1 MRFDRPFR
9 GSAAVARGEIT
20 EWRLRGRGFV
30 ALGPDVYVAADAPV
44 DQLLTARAA
53 MLRHPDGA
61 ITGTAAASLVG
72 AGEAVADVGRA
83 GAPTEMLVPGAG
95 VRSRGG
101 LEVRRAALDPD
112 EVAVWPD
119 GPDSPPLRLTSPAR
133 TFVEIARRLATVDA
147 VVVGDALARRCGL
160 TPADVVA
167 LADRRS
173 GERGM
178 ARVRAAA
185 ALVHPG
191 ADTPRRTR
199 VRLGVLLA
207 RLKPP
212 LVDVIATRR
221 ADGAAVGALDLAWP
235 GTCSGLLLDRH
246 PEVARA
252 CTEDL
257 LAHGWE
263 VVSLGAQGDQPVE
276 RVVERIAAFVA
287 HVDRVRW
294 RDLPDIRG
302 RFARRPTAPRVFAER
317 P

>member
-1 MRFDRPFR
+1 MRLDRPFR
-9 GSAAVARGEIT
+9 GSAAVARGELT
-20 EWRLRGRGFV
+20 EWRLRGREFV
-30 ALGPDVYVAADAPV
+30 ALGPDVYVAACVPV
-44 DQLLTARAA
+44 DQLLMARAA
-53 MLRHPDGA
+53 MLRHPEGA
-61 ITGTAAASLVG
+61 ITGAAAATLWG
-72 AGEAVADVGRA
+72 AGEAVADARRV
-83 GAPTEMLVPGAG
+83 GAPTEILVPGAG
-95 VRSRGG
+95 IRSRGG

-112 EVAVWPD
+112 EVTVWPD
-119 GPDSPPLRLTSPAR
+119 GPESPPLRLTSPAR
-133 TFVEIARRLATVDA
+133 TFVEVARRLATVDA

-160 TPADVVA
+160 TPTDVVA

-199 VRLGVLLA
+199 TRLGVLLT
-207 RLKPP
+207 RLPPP

-221 ADGAAVGALDLAWP
+221 ADEAAVGALDLAWP
-235 GTCSGLLLDRH
+235 ATSSGVLLDRH

-252 CTEDL
+252 CAEDL
-257 LAHGWE
+257 IAHGWE
-263 VVSLGAQGDQPVE
+263 VVSLGAQGEQPVE
-276 RVVERIAAFVA
+276 RVVERITAFLA

-294 RDLPDIRG
+294 RDLPDIRR
-302 RFARRPTAPRVFAER
+302 RFPRRPTAPRVFAES